1 MDLVKCEAFLSAVD
15 CGSFTAAAES
25 LGYTQSGITRMINSL
40 EAEVGFPLFIR
51 SKKGVVLTENGQMLL
66 PAFRDI
72 AHAHKNAEQLSAD
85 IRGFVKGSLSI
96 GSYFSISSIWMP
108 DILSRFMTLY
118 PGIKVNLREG
128 GNLEMSRWLNE
139 SSVDCCFCAEPSG
152 DTNCDWLPLFRDEL
166 VVWLP
171 KAHPKAGAEKFVLS
185 ELENEPFIMT
195 SPSHD
200 TDQDRLLEE
209 ANLHPDICLS
219 TKDGYS
225 TYNMVAAG
233 LGISFNQRLISS
245 KWDASVVELPFEPP
259 KYVSLGIAVPV
270 VRESSPATKKFIECA
285 KEIITLFQKSNNC

>member
-1 MDLVKCEAFLSAVD
+1 MDVVKCEAFLSAVD

-40 EAEVGFPLFIR
+40 EAEMGFPLFVR
-51 SKKGVVLTENGQMLL
+51 SKKGVVLTENGQMMLSV
-66 PAFRDI
+66 FQDI
-72 AHAHKNAEQLSAD
+72 VHAHKNVEQLSAD

-96 GSYFSISSIWMP
+96 GSYFSISAIWMP
-108 DILSRFMTLY
+108 DILSRFMALY

-139 SSVDCCFCAEPSG
+139 SSVDCCFCAEPSS

-171 KAHPKAGAEKFVLS
+171 KDHPKAGAEKFVLS

-195 SPSHD
+195 SPNHD
-200 TDQDRLLEE
+200 TDQDRLLAE
-209 ANLHPDICLS
+209 ANLSPDICLS

-245 KWDASVVELPFEPP
+245 KWDGSVVELPFEPP

-270 VRESSPATKKFIECA
+270 LRASSPATKKFIECA
-285 KEIITLFQKSNNC
+285 KEIITLFQKSTKR